1 VDKVD
6 GVAMASPKGG
16 MKEDQQEQEGTYVGA
31 ANNVAADSTAAVA
44 IALEA
49 THLEGAGEDGL
60 SDPAA
65 KRPRVGSSSDAAA
78 VARAPN
84 GDAEDDDM
92 KSISSSKK
100 SDDEWTRGGL
110 GSDGGDDMMS
120 VETFDFSSADSECG
134 DGHEGTNTSNNGNL
148 SRPFD
153 AKLVVQGIERG
164 EPVLDKVDGR
174 DVVLVVGKTGT
185 GKSTLIQAIAGRTLQ
200 ETKHTCGIVRG
211 NEITVDKIVYEA
223 VDPLVGFE
231 IGHGKTSKTASIG
244 CYDAPPCVDKAE
256 GAGLLYVD
264 SPGFEDTN
272 GQEADIA
279 TSVMLSEVA
288 KRCRSL
294 RFVIMISYVSL
305 LEDRG
310 GAMRSVLRLIRSFA
324 KDFYEEKKSFMFLFT
339 HSNEIAGVP
348 DSIEGARSCVEKEVI
363 RMLDGTK
370 DEDTKAVLEV
380 IRKCLRKA
388 WPFADVFL
396 PLRTDAK
403 ELASLIEKRL
413 KPIEEPHLATTCGLT
428 QSSRLTLSGEIQ
440 NQLQRLRRELS
451 EGSPNADRV
460 SEALKLFRYFCRYIS
475 MEDIRN
481 ANLEVDRLLKDY
493 ITQQI
498 VSINDE
504 LIRGTYSEHDFGAAN
519 AAAVKVA
526 LFRLRSLQDEYPGEI
541 DCDSL
546 QRSIRNELDKFQEQL
561 MLERG
566 KSFSGIHRHLSKI
579 SAWSQEFPDVAPL
592 YETVTQH
599 LAGIIKDSIAVS
611 VEIDAENLAALSF
624 LQLEAYIKNLGVLQS
639 IAEDAEY
646 LSTHALDVNSARD
659 VYEAAV
665 VSMRAAIKLWAGT
678 MSSKIRAAVPDED
691 KLRSVAKVA
700 VCVEALN
707 NLFELVPLCP
717 DIKDDIETLRIQIA
731 AGLVDCFNDSV
742 STLELESLERSP
754 HHRTTLNQFRLAS
767 ELFGSIGGEDWMR
780 VRSDYNA
787 LIERIK
793 ASLRTRSGELD
804 EMSFAAKQ
812 QGVRDGQREALML
825 DRFRSIH
832 WLDGF
837 LPQED
842 SFLQNSSIKFARVY
856 KDRIAIVRGKVFE
869 ALQNIADESVD
880 SGPAVQDLRILL
892 QEMEQIALLAPAIPE
907 EGLCSIVTDVRTKLQ
922 DHLEKLAED
931 VRPDVIEWEDIAHNI
946 DSNVQSVELATER
959 LEYVLREIEFLR
971 GIDSNCDTIL
981 DSVCSGIYRVCEDF
995 SRMVTALMETR
1006 GKYEEKERR
1015 LKVAVTIGKYSH
1027 VAELLPEISEL
1038 TDMARSAI
1046 AADAKE
1052 IEDLVSETSE
1062 WDDIDS
1068 LLMRF
1073 QGATIL
1079 DSYTS
1084 NEASSRMRP
1093 LLQLREKKQEQVDNL
1108 IEQLIRAQDFS
1119 GIREFLVP
1127 YVESRDQFK
1136 KQKFSKWL
1144 GAISSS
1150 LSDTVGTITRDLE
1163 GDMTQETCER
1173 VAQQLQRLQRAQ
1185 TELKEH
1191 LRNLPGGLRLKS
1203 EIANAKGKINSKCK
1217 ALFDKFDNE
1226 LRQSNYEGIGASY
1239 HFIGILF
1246 SNLEVYISPKN
1257 KNRIRAAKGEYDA
1270 AIKDVSRLMIQ
1281 FVDSGFAE
1289 EAKFPRILSSL
1300 KSASDCIC
1308 PHLDDLA
1315 DLYDETRK
1323 SLTVRLNKAFDII
1336 SVGVSKSRCY
1346 DDALG
1351 VMNDLNRHLCRG
1363 LKDHV
1368 VLSDLSFDS
1377 ETQLEEWREE
1387 KQKIDREMEF
1397 DGNNADDK
1405 LGKWKI
1411 LLDGLDPD
1419 STNVLTRKYRQWS
1432 SGTTYQLKVQEVRRI
1447 LDERFKQGNKA
1458 LKEGNFSLLDESIR
1472 VLDLISHHLCR
1483 HIDNA
1488 EDLGKTLKDMTSKAF
1503 LRSCEKAQKVLQSD
1517 QIRQFEA
1524 MFMDYR
1530 GFVLQVP
1537 FVMASDESKKAFTL
1551 TNHLLHD
1558 AFVSEVNI
1566 VSTMLQSFDYE
1577 TLKSKVQHARKFG
1590 GFLADKCTLFHE
1602 ELKSCEHIDGED
1614 RWLEEIFKLCLEH
1627 FSRGRS
1633 FGSIGHFAV
1642 LGLPPS
1648 ASETDIKKM
1657 YKKLAKKFHPDKTG
1671 TGDSAEFRRAT
1682 EAKDALLE
1690 VVSSRD
1696 DNATERPFGILIKGI
1711 GTSLR
1716 KEVKCSLEEQRYE
1729 RVEKLLFKLSELKA
1743 LESLVTPKL
1752 NHREISKDINDLV
1765 RAHVEQVRVNVDS
1778 NWSSK
1783 KYRALNDTIAD
1794 LKLMEDRFKS
1804 YPNIFPTSWDDGIVK
1819 KVEQEIESLG
1829 CRARGY
1835 ISSNR
1840 SAKQNLD
1847 DFRRCFLNMGHVLVE
1862 LPQFKDIT
1870 KAVMCSVLEACLGSD
1885 WGYSFLFEFGLG
1897 LQRGDENSS
1906 DEDNH
1911 VAQVLVAEFSHFKEV
1926 MTMVWNEETTQKPA
1940 EDTVHGIKGYRR
1952 SGGHKSDFL
1961 LSQERLL
1968 ESFNV
1973 FDSQYKICL
1982 GEYIA
1987 PDADLAVLVKKTTAM
2002 ASKLHP
2008 IDCNSGWDEKVKS
2021 QMPHILAGVFTCFTV
2036 LKSGSSYNRLGSNE
2050 NGGDMSQKLLM
2061 KPHNIQVL
2069 TLLSLFGCGSSS
2081 KRALDS
2087 QLMQI
2092 RTGEG
2097 KSMILG
2103 TAAVVLSLLGFRA
2116 RCVCYS
2122 EYLSR
2127 RDFNLFQD
2135 VFDLFGVTEHII
2147 YSKITTLSEDTT
2159 AAKGDVRNLTEAM
2172 LRGRLEEVLMPTTSQ
2187 GASLIIHNSTTRSI
2201 VNSDPEAS
2209 ATNCDVARQ
2218 GSASSSGRKTRGSRK
2233 KRKGKKKDN
2242 SGTHETS
2249 VTVTCQGRASL
2260 APESAAR
2267 KEILLVDEVDVFFGA
2282 DFYGQ
2287 TYNQVTQM
2295 REPEVVDILNHIWIA
2310 NKRGGRRQRLAE
2322 IQALPAYS
2330 KLLAKMPNFKFLL
2343 DGEISLMIDQVRKVD
2358 EEPYFLDHETD
2369 RIGYKVMDSISYE
2382 ATYGYRTVFAY
2393 LQEAEKGNLKH
2404 KDSTLAHALAMQV
2417 SCGQFSYA
2425 NISPER
2431 ILGVSGTLSALGD
2444 YECDVLSKYGVETFM
2459 YVPSVYGESNFS
2471 FDQAG
2476 EGVLIETSQSDYF
2489 HSITNQIQLATKQKR
2504 AVIVF
2509 FKDNLRLKEF
2519 TSSPFYR
2526 KLSRSKKLLTEDL
2539 SAGDKEFVISK
2550 AATAGQITISTAVFG
2565 RGTDF
2570 FCKDETVQRKG
2581 GVHVIQG
2588 FLSEER
2594 SEEIQIQGRT
2604 ARQGKKGS
2612 YQMILLDS
2620 DLEDKFGLS
2629 RGTKEKVP
2637 KKSWYQTL
2645 CSVRD
2650 EARKKRCRAI
2660 QENLADA
2667 TEKDVATHKYF
2678 DALLAKDTRR
2688 ASKKFK
2694 EIYSSFKKGSMP
2706 SSIELDLAFLVDVTG
2721 SMAPYARAAATTAN
2735 SLLVGTG
2742 SITEKLKSKFP
2753 DIEFQ
2758 LRVGVLGYRDIEDS
2772 SQFTDSA
2779 WQGNGHFT
2787 NNVDDATRFIQTITG
2802 SPSGG
2807 GDVAEDH
2814 LGAID
2819 RCINWNSAD
2828 DWTSQIKFM
2837 LLLTD
2842 APAHGMVPA
2851 GSAGVTNV
2859 DSYAIRH
2866 PTGLTAETTIDSLV
2880 KKDVDLFICS
2890 FNPAAT
2896 ATTEKELSRLYGCHP
2911 ENTEQRQI
2919 LCLPLVPVN
2928 QSPRVDVM
2936 GGDRKHIVF
2945 VLDMSGSM
2953 RRSWSGVVA
2962 AYNQYLARRR
2972 QSQSECDLI
2981 SVVQFDD
2988 RAQVTVSMTP
2998 IGQAPDSLV
3007 YRGGG
3012 TQFHPAA
3019 QSACQ
3024 LASGTPSYHAPVVV
3038 FMSDGC
3044 ANDAAAAAGTF
3055 SQLSHNVHQSLG
3067 SDLELHVIAF
3077 GGGASTS
3084 QLQQIAGSSRNGKL
3098 HTSADTAE
3106 LSSIFVEIAGGGG
3119 VVDTL
3124 ETEIGKRI
3132 SEAVSD
3138 RLDLEYIG

>member
-1 VDKVD
+1 
-6 GVAMASPKGG
+6 M
-16 MKEDQQEQEGTYVGA
+16 
-31 ANNVAADSTAAVA
+31 
-44 IALEA
+44 
-49 THLEGAGEDGL
+49 
-60 SDPAA
+60 
-65 KRPRVGSSSDAAA
+65 
-78 VARAPN
+78 
-84 GDAEDDDM
+84 
-92 KSISSSKK
+92 
-100 SDDEWTRGGL
+100 
-110 GSDGGDDMMS
+110 
-120 VETFDFSSADSECG
+120 
-134 DGHEGTNTSNNGNL
+134 
-148 SRPFD
+148 
-153 AKLVVQGIERG
+153 
-164 EPVLDKVDGR
+164 
-174 DVVLVVGKTGT
+174 
-185 GKSTLIQAIAGRTLQ
+185 
-200 ETKHTCGIVRG
+200 
-211 NEITVDKIVYEA
+211 
-223 VDPLVGFE
+223 
-231 IGHGKTSKTASIG
+231 
-244 CYDAPPCVDKAE
+244 
-256 GAGLLYVD
+256 
-264 SPGFEDTN
+264 
-272 GQEADIA
+272 
-279 TSVMLSEVA
+279 
-288 KRCRSL
+288 
-294 RFVIMISYVSL
+294 
-305 LEDRG
+305 
-310 GAMRSVLRLIRSFA
+310 
-324 KDFYEEKKSFMFLFT
+324 
-339 HSNEIAGVP
+339 
-348 DSIEGARSCVEKEVI
+348 
-363 RMLDGTK
+363 
-370 DEDTKAVLEV
+370 
-380 IRKCLRKA
+380 
-388 WPFADVFL
+388 
-396 PLRTDAK
+396 
-403 ELASLIEKRL
+403 
-413 KPIEEPHLATTCGLT
+413 
-428 QSSRLTLSGEIQ
+428 
-440 NQLQRLRRELS
+440 
-451 EGSPNADRV
+451 
-460 SEALKLFRYFCRYIS
+460 
-475 MEDIRN
+475 
-481 ANLEVDRLLKDY
+481 
-493 ITQQI
+493 
-498 VSINDE
+498 
-504 LIRGTYSEHDFGAAN
+504 
-519 AAAVKVA
+519 
-526 LFRLRSLQDEYPGEI
+526 
-541 DCDSL
+541 
-546 QRSIRNELDKFQEQL
+546 
-561 MLERG
+561 
-566 KSFSGIHRHLSKI
+566 
-579 SAWSQEFPDVAPL
+579 
-592 YETVTQH
+592 
-599 LAGIIKDSIAVS
+599 
-611 VEIDAENLAALSF
+611 
-624 LQLEAYIKNLGVLQS
+624 
-639 IAEDAEY
+639 
-646 LSTHALDVNSARD
+646 
-659 VYEAAV
+659 
-665 VSMRAAIKLWAGT
+665 
-678 MSSKIRAAVPDED
+678 
-691 KLRSVAKVA
+691 
-700 VCVEALN
+700 
-707 NLFELVPLCP
+707 
-717 DIKDDIETLRIQIA
+717 
-731 AGLVDCFNDSV
+731 
-742 STLELESLERSP
+742 
-754 HHRTTLNQFRLAS
+754 
-767 ELFGSIGGEDWMR
+767 
-780 VRSDYNA
+780 
-787 LIERIK
+787 
-793 ASLRTRSGELD
+793 
-804 EMSFAAKQ
+804 
-812 QGVRDGQREALML
+812 
-825 DRFRSIH
+825 
-832 WLDGF
+832 
-837 LPQED
+837 
-842 SFLQNSSIKFARVY
+842 
-856 KDRIAIVRGKVFE
+856 
-869 ALQNIADESVD
+869 
-880 SGPAVQDLRILL
+880 
-892 QEMEQIALLAPAIPE
+892 
-907 EGLCSIVTDVRTKLQ
+907 
-922 DHLEKLAED
+922 
-931 VRPDVIEWEDIAHNI
+931 
-946 DSNVQSVELATER
+946 
-959 LEYVLREIEFLR
+959 
-971 GIDSNCDTIL
+971 
-981 DSVCSGIYRVCEDF
+981 
-995 SRMVTALMETR
+995 
-1006 GKYEEKERR
+1006 
-1015 LKVAVTIGKYSH
+1015 
-1027 VAELLPEISEL
+1027 
-1038 TDMARSAI
+1038 
-1046 AADAKE
+1046 
-1052 IEDLVSETSE
+1052 
-1062 WDDIDS
+1062 
-1068 LLMRF
+1068 
-1073 QGATIL
+1073 
-1079 DSYTS
+1079 
-1084 NEASSRMRP
+1084 
-1093 LLQLREKKQEQVDNL
+1093 
-1108 IEQLIRAQDFS
+1108 
-1119 GIREFLVP
+1119 
-1127 YVESRDQFK
+1127 
-1136 KQKFSKWL
+1136 
-1144 GAISSS
+1144 
-1150 LSDTVGTITRDLE
+1150 
-1163 GDMTQETCER
+1163 
-1173 VAQQLQRLQRAQ
+1173 
-1185 TELKEH
+1185 
-1191 LRNLPGGLRLKS
+1191 
-1203 EIANAKGKINSKCK
+1203 
-1217 ALFDKFDNE
+1217 
-1226 LRQSNYEGIGASY
+1226 
-1239 HFIGILF
+1239 
-1246 SNLEVYISPKN
+1246 
-1257 KNRIRAAKGEYDA
+1257 
-1270 AIKDVSRLMIQ
+1270 
-1281 FVDSGFAE
+1281 
-1289 EAKFPRILSSL
+1289 
-1300 KSASDCIC
+1300 
-1308 PHLDDLA
+1308 
-1315 DLYDETRK
+1315 
-1323 SLTVRLNKAFDII
+1323 
-1336 SVGVSKSRCY
+1336 
-1346 DDALG
+1346 
-1351 VMNDLNRHLCRG
+1351 
-1363 LKDHV
+1363 KDHV

-1405 LGKWKI
+1405 LGKWKV
-1411 LLDGLDPD
+1411 LLDGLDPGN
-1419 STNVLTRKYRQWS
+1419 TNVCARTYRQWS
-1432 SGTTYQLKVQEVRRI
+1432 SGTTYQLKVQEARRK
-1447 LDERFKQGNKA
+1447 LDERFKQGKKA
-1458 LKEGNFSLLDESIR
+1458 LKEGNFSLLNESIH
-1472 VLDLISHHLCR
+1472 VLDLISRHLRR
-1483 HIDNA
+1483 HIADA
-1488 EDLGKTLKDMTSKAF
+1488 GDRSKALKEMASKGF
-1503 LRSCEKAQKVLQSD
+1503 LQLCEKAQKVLQSD
-1517 QIRQFEA
+1517 QIRQFETI
-1524 MFMDYR
+1524 FRDYR
-1530 GFVLQVP
+1530 GLVLQVP
-1537 FVMASDESKKAFTL
+1537 FVMASDNSKKAFTL
-1551 TNHLLHD
+1551 TNQLLRD
-1558 AFVSEVNI
+1558 ALVSEINV
-1566 VSTMLQSFDYE
+1566 VFTMLQSFDYE
-1577 TLKSKVQHARKFG
+1577 NLKSKVQHARKFG

-1614 RWLEEIFKLCLEH
+1614 CWLAEIFKLCLEH

-1657 YKKLAKKFHPDKTG
+1657 YKKLAKKFHPDKTRID
-1671 TGDSAEFRRAT
+1671 DSAEFRRAT
-1682 EAKDALLE
+1682 EAKDALLG

-1696 DNATERPFGILIKGI
+1696 DSTTERPFGILIKGI

-1752 NHREISKDINDLV
+1752 NHREISQEINDLV
-1765 RAHVEQVRVNVDS
+1765 RAHIEQVRVNVDS

-1783 KYRALNDTIAD
+1783 KYRALNDTITD
-1794 LKLMEDRFKS
+1794 LKLMEERFKS

-1862 LPQFKDIT
+1862 LPQFKDFT

-1952 SGGHKSDFL
+1952 SGGHKSDL
-1961 LSQERLL
+1961 LLDKDRLL
-1968 ESFNV
+1968 ESFKV

-1982 GEYIA
+1982 GEYIE
-1987 PDADLAVLVKKTTAM
+1987 PDADLTALVKKTTAM
-2002 ASKLHP
+2002 ANKLHP
-2008 IDCNSGWDEKVKS
+2008 IDCNSGWDEKVKR

-2036 LKSGSSYNRLGSNE
+2036 LKSGASYNRLGSNE
-2050 NGGDMSQKLLM
+2050 SDGDMSQKLLM

-2081 KRALDS
+2081 TRALDS

-2122 EYLSR
+2122 EYLSC
-2127 RDFNLFQD
+2127 RDFNLFRD
-2135 VFDLFGVTEHII
+2135 VFDLFGVTEHIN

-2172 LRGRLEEVLMPTTSQ
+2172 LRGRLEEVVMPTTSQ
-2187 GASLIIHNSTTRSI
+2187 GASPIHNSTSI
-2201 VNSDPEAS
+2201 VNSHSEAR
-2209 ATNCDVARQ
+2209 ATNGDVALDTSQQ
-2218 GSASSSGRKTRGSRK
+2218 GSASSSGRKTRGSRR
-2233 KRKGKKKDN
+2233 KRKGKKEGN
-2242 SGTHETS
+2242 RGTHETS
-2249 VTVTCQGRASL
+2249 VTTTCQGRASL

-2358 EEPYFLDHETD
+2358 EEPYYLDRETN

-2489 HSITNQIQLATKQKR
+2489 HSITNQIQVATKQKR

-2509 FKDNLRLKEF
+2509 FQDNLRLKEF

-2539 SAGDKEFVISK
+2539 SAGDKEFIISK

-2570 FCKDETVQRKG
+2570 FCKDESVQKNG

-2588 FLSEER
+2588 FLSEEQ

-2637 KKSWYQTL
+2637 KERWYQTL

-2650 EARKKRCRAI
+2650 ESRKKRCKTI
-2660 QENLADA
+2660 EENLADA
-2667 TEKDVATHKYF
+2667 TEKDIATHKYF
-2678 DALLAKDTRR
+2678 DALLAKDTRT

-2694 EIYSSFKKGSMP
+2694 AIYSSFKKGSMP

-2721 SMAPYARAAATTAN
+2721 SMAPYARATATTAN

-2753 DIEFQ
+2753 DIEFR

-2779 WQGNGHFT
+2779 WQGNSHFT
-2787 NNVDDATRFIQTITG
+2787 NNIDDAIRFIQTITG

-2837 LLLTD
+2837 MLLTD

-2851 GSAGVTNV
+2851 GSAGVANV

-2866 PTGLTAETTIDSLV
+2866 PTGLTAETTIDSLI
-2880 KKDVDLFICS
+2880 KKDIDLFICS

-2896 ATTEKELSRLYGCHP
+2896 ATTEKELSRLYDSHP

-2919 LCLPLVPVN
+2919 LCVPLVPAN
-2928 QSPRVDVM
+2928 QSQRIDVL
-2936 GGDRKHIVF
+2936 GGNGKHIVF

-2953 RRSWSGVVA
+2953 RCSWSGVVA

-2972 QSQSECDLI
+2972 ESQSECDLV
-2981 SVVQFDD
+2981 SVVQFDSS
-2988 RAQVTVSMTP
+2988 AQVSVSMTP
-2998 IGQAPDSLV
+2998 IGQAPNSLV

-3019 QSACQ
+3019 QSAYQ
-3024 LASGTPSYHAPVVV
+3024 LASGTPSSHAPVVV

-3055 SQLSHNVHQSLG
+3055 SQINRNVRQSLG

-3084 QLQQIAGSSRNGKL
+3084 QLQQIAGSSRIGKL

-3106 LSSIFVEIAGGGG
+3106 LSSIFVEIAGGGD
-3119 VVDTL
+3119 VADTL
-3124 ETEIGKRI
+3124 EAEIGKRI